1 MNSEEYHPN
10 VEGFNS
16 WETVQVLFHNNNAIE
31 DLNVM
36 IKGTGHLFQTD
47 VLSLAP
53 LEFKMW
59 SERNPSSEVVELYE
73 LANKV
78 VMEWL
83 KKYSFDDIQ
92 ITAHTQ
98 IDEYYEKTYI
108 KVLNKP
114 QENSTAETIQDEA
127 EEEEAK

>member
-1 MNSEEYHPN
+1 
-10 VEGFNS
+10 
-16 WETVQVLFHNNNAIE
+16 
-31 DLNVM
+31 M

-83 KKYSFDDIQ
+83 KKYGFDDIQ